1 MDMELNTLIIVGC
14 SVIAAVGV
22 FYATIYPYLSGQIQA
37 ERRQAALAQ
46 SKPRKLAE
54 RSSDPAARRKQVAD
68 SLRELE
74 NKQKSKRL
82 SLQERIGQ
90 SGLGITRQQFFMG
103 SAGGAVLVGGMLFMS
118 NDNAFIAL
126 IGALV
131 GGFGLPN
138 WVLAY
143 LRKRRIAQ
151 FTEEMP
157 NAVDIIIRGIKA
169 GLPLGDC
176 LRIIASESSEPV
188 RSEFRNIVEA
198 QAMGLSVAEAVDRIA
213 ERVPTAEASFF
224 SIVINIQQKS
234 GGNLSDALSNLS
246 RVLRDR
252 KKMRAKVKAMSS
264 EAKASASIIAAL
276 PFAVGGMVYITSPKY
291 IELLW
296 TTSTG
301 KMVIAGCAIWMAIGV
316 MAMKK
321 MINFDI

>member
-54 RSSDPAARRKQVAD
+54 RGSDPAARRKQVAD

-82 SLQERIGQ
+82 SLQDRIGQ
-90 SGLGITRQQFFMG
+90 SGLGITRQQFFMA
-103 SAGGAVLVGGMLFMS
+103 SAGGAVLLGGMLFMS

-264 EAKASASIIAAL
+264 EAKASASIIGAL

-301 KMVIAGCAIWMAIGV
+301 TMVIAGCAIWMAIGV

>member
-1 MDMELNTLIIVGC
+1 MDIDLDTLIIVGC
-14 SVIAAVGV
+14 VVVAAVGV
-22 FYATIYPYLSGQIQA
+22 FYATVYPYLTGQVQA
-37 ERRQAALAQ
+37 ERRQAALSQAK
-46 SKPRKLAE
+46 SRKLNE
-54 RSSDPAARRKQVAD
+54 RSSDPMARRKQIAE

-74 NKQKSKRL
+74 NRQKTKRL

-90 SGLGITRQQFFMG
+90 SGLGVTRNQFFMA
-103 SAGGAVLVGGMLFMS
+103 SAAGAVLVGFLLFVS
-118 NDNAFIAL
+118 NDNALVAL
-126 IGALV
+126 VGALV
-131 GGFGLPN
+131 GGLGLPN
-138 WVLAY
+138 WILTY
-143 LRKRRIAQ
+143 LRKRRIKQ

-176 LRIIASESSEPV
+176 LRIIASEAAEPV

-198 QAMGLSVAEAVDRIA
+198 QAMGLTVSEAVDRIA

-224 SIVINIQQKS
+224 AIVINIQQKS
-234 GGNLSDALSNLS
+234 GGNLSDALANLS

-252 KKMRAKVKAMSS
+252 KKMRAKVQAMSS

-276 PFAVGGMVYITSPKY
+276 PFAVGGMVYFTSPKY

-301 KMVIAGCAIWMAIGV
+301 KMVMAAAVVWMSIGV
-316 MAMKK
+316 MSMKK